1 MNDSFSQKL
10 NKESKLR
17 EEMLDDAIKYMEN
30 ISDKKSNEEKSIEQ
44 YKIEE
49 IKYKT
54 TIKEL
59 NEYVD
64 IYKNKIESL
73 ENQTKNDNNELIN
86 LRKKS
91 LQDDKDIT
99 TLKSI
104 LDLLI
109 TECGID
115 KISQITKIDEEKL
128 KGYVE

>member
-17 EEMLDDAIKYMEN
+17 EEMLEDAIKYMEN
-30 ISDKKSNEEKSIEQ
+30 ISDKKASEEKSIEQ
-44 YKIEE
+44 YKLEE

-54 TIKEL
+54 NIKEL

-64 IYKNKIESL
+64 IYKSKIENL
-73 ENQTKNDNNELIN
+73 ENQTKSDSAELIN

-104 LDLLI
+104 LELLI
-109 TECGID
+109 NECGVD

-128 KGYVE
+128 KSYVE